1 MSDIPVSGEVSNSKL
16 AAVFESEVVARA
28 AVAEVT
34 AGAGL
39 EPAQVKLVTA
49 GEPNPN
55 IKLEPEGQG
64 IWRTIVRAHAWLG
77 GAGVVVGL
85 LVFALMM
92 WLDVPAISA
101 SPWTSFVIFV
111 VFGGIAG
118 LLVGGL
124 VSLRPDHDRYVL
136 ATQEAI
142 DERKA
147 TVIVHALSPEQAESA
162 ARVLSRLGANITRTL

>member
-1 MSDIPVSGEVSNSKL
+1 MSDIPVTGEVSNSKL
-16 AAVFESEVVARA
+16 AAVFDSESVARA
-28 AVAEVT
+28 AVAEVV
-34 AGAGL
+34 AEAGL

-49 GEPNPN
+49 DEPHPN

-64 IWRTIVRAHAWLG
+64 IWRTIIRAHAWLG

-85 LVFALMM
+85 LVFAAMM
-92 WLDVPAISA
+92 WMDVPAIAA
-101 SPWTSFVIFV
+101 SPWTSFAIFV

-136 ATQEAI
+136 ATQEAMA
-142 DERKA
+142 EHKT
-147 TVIVHALSPEQAESA
+147 TVLVHALSPEQGDRA
-162 ARVLSRLGANITRTL
+162 ARVLAGLGAKVTRTL